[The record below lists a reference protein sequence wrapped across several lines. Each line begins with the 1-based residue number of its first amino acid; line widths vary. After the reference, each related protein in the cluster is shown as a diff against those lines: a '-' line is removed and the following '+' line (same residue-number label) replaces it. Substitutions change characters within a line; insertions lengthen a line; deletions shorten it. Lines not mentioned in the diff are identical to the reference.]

1 MHRDGLGR
9 GVKGSHPQLWFL
21 KRHKG
26 SRLLLSPYVAKN
38 NVLMLV
44 VLCKRGMKELAGRD
58 AVRSALKG
66 TVSVAVGT

>member
-1 MHRDGLGR
+1 MVPEETQRI
-9 GVKGSHPQLWFL
+9 KAAPF
-21 KRHKG
+21 
-26 SRLLLSPYVAKN
+26 PYVAKN

-44 VLCKRGMKELAGRD
+44 VLCKRRMKESAGRD